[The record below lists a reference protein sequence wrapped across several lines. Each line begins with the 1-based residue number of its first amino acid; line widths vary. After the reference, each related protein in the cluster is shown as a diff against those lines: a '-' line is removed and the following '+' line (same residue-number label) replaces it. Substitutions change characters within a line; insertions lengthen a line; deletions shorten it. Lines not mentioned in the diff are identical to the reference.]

1 MSLIERLPPVRGKY
15 IEAAP
20 LKDITWL
27 RVGGPAQVLY
37 LPADESDLARFL
49 AETPDE
55 IPVHV
60 LGAGSN
66 TLVPM
71 AACAVS

>member
-1 MSLIERLPPVRGKY
+1 MSLVNRLPPVRGKY

-20 LKDITWL
+20 LADVTWL
-27 RVGGPAQVLY
+27 RVGGPAEVLY

-60 LGAGSN
+60 LGAGS
-66 TLVPM
+66 TRWCVM
-71 AACAVS
+71 VVCRAW